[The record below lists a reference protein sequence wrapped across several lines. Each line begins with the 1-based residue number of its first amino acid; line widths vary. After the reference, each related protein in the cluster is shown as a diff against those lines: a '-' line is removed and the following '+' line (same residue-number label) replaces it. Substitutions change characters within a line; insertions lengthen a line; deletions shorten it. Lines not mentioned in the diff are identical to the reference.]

1 MVLTASVARETG
13 PRIILLKGKTKRA
26 MFNDYYMI
34 QKGLNPGYNICM
46 KENTFTVHNTW
57 CEATK
62 KII

>member
-1 MVLTASVARETG
+1 MVRTRVVVGDTV
-13 PRIILLKGKTKRA
+13 PTIILLKGKTKRA